1 MTQRTSVD
9 RGRPHHRIQGS
20 RGRWRRVVRLG
31 AVTTL
36 LATAASAQLQ
46 FLTEEQAVSQAIR
59 QNPRLSAAARQVG
72 AAELGARAAGLR
84 AGAEFLFTPGITSL
98 SGTGEELLLR
108 QPLEL
113 NGTRSARQGI
123 ARAQVDVTRAEA
135 IVELHRLVFETRS
148 AYLEL
153 YRAREQQAVAEEM
166 LRAAEEFDRIARR
179 QVELGVRPGV
189 DRTQTGLHISQ
200 ARQQLDLAT
209 GQSAAASAALNTA
222 MGLAPDA
229 TVAALPPP
237 DAAPSTLN
245 REQLAAAALR
255 NRAEIALE
263 AAGRKAFQQEAR
275 LARAEG
281 RPDLAPQV
289 RSGSVVRG
297 FRDTGIGIGVTL
309 PIFDHGRRRLR
320 IQQAEEG
327 ARAQDD
333 RIAAARNQVRQEVEQ
348 AVARL
353 SAASS
358 VVRTYKQEVL
368 EGARRLLESA
378 KTGFRTGLT
387 PVTAVLEAQRTYRT
401 IFTGYTNAQV
411 EQALARAELERAT
424 GGVSPDLL
432 PRPGAGK
439 GEPK

>member
-1 MTQRTSVD
+1 MTHPAGVD
-9 RGRPHHRIQGS
+9 RGQPSRRNQGS
-20 RGRWRRVVRLG
+20 HGKWLRVVRLG
-31 AVTTL
+31 AVMTMLTT
-36 LATAASAQLQ
+36 AVSAQQ
-46 FLTEEQAVSQAIR
+46 PLTEAQAVSQAIR
-59 QNPRLSAAARQVG
+59 HNPRLSAAARQVG
-72 AAELGARAAGLR
+72 AAELGARAAGVR
-84 AGAEFLFTPGITSL
+84 AGAEFWFTPGITSL
-98 SGTGEELLLR
+98 SGTGEELLLQ

-113 NGTRSARQGI
+113 NGTRSAREGI
-123 ARAQVDVTRAEA
+123 ARAQVDLTRAEA
-135 IVELHRLVFETRS
+135 IVELHRLVFETRT

-153 YRAREQQAVAEEM
+153 YRAREQQAVAEEL

-200 ARQQLDLAT
+200 ARQQLDLAI

-229 TVAALPPP
+229 AVAALTSPE
-237 DAAPSTLN
+237 AAPLAFD
-245 REQLAAAALR
+245 RERLASAALT

-289 RSGSVVRG
+289 RAGSVVRG

-320 IQQAEEG
+320 IQQAEAG
-327 ARAQDD
+327 ARAQED

-353 SAASS
+353 RAASS
-358 VVRTYKQEVL
+358 VVGTYQHEVL

-387 PVTAVLEAQRTYRT
+387 PVTAVMEAQRTYRAV
-401 IFTGYTNAQV
+401 FTGYTNARV
-411 EQALARAELERAT
+411 DLALARAELERAT

-432 PRPGAGK
+432 PQPGK